1 MMTRIALPLLLLSL
15 SLPLSAQ
22 PAGKITNGVFDHLHP
37 TVGLFMLDFDGEC
50 TATLI
55 GSRTVLPPAHC
66 ICGDHLGGVEGA
78 ARPALAGPADKSVFS
93 QHAGL
98 SALSSL

>member
-37 TVGLFMLDFDGEC
+37 SVGLFMLDFDGEC

-55 GSRTVLPPAHC
+55 GCRTVLTPARC
-66 ICGDHLGGVEGA
+66 IWGTRLGGVESA
-78 ARPALAGPADKSVFS
+78 ARPARVSPADKSVFF

-98 SALSSL
+98 F